1 MVAELKSITRNKTLE
16 LVDRLTGDKHIGV
29 KWIYKIK
36 RKADG
41 MMNKYKARLVTKR
54 LCTKTTNRFG

>member
-1 MVAELKSITRNKTLE
+1 MVAEVEYITRNKTWELE
-16 LVDRLTGDKHIGV
+16 YRPPGVKTIGL

-41 MMNKYKARLVTKR
+41 TGTSV
-54 LCTKTTNRFG
+54 CTSSTS